1 MKKSVLIKVFVAI
14 SALSL
19 VAGSAATADAA
30 TKTITC
36 YKGTVAKK
44 FTATKCPAGYTAK
57 PTKATKPAAGAAGT
71 ALAFDGSYSIKAT
84 FGYDWI
90 SDSALS
96 INVKTITATAS
107 KGNVNGLTQ
116 VSGTASTVA
125 TAQCGY
131 YKAEG
136 TLSDGTNSLTLVFD
150 AKSEG
155 CAKDDSAPTSVA
167 ISPTTAVVKSG
178 TGKFAGATG
187 SLKISG
193 SFPMVSSTK
202 DKTTEVVPGT
212 LNISGSITTK

>member
-1 MKKSVLIKVFVAI
+1 MKKSVLIKVFVAV
-14 SALSL
+14 STLAL
-19 VAGSAATADAA
+19 VAGSAASANAA
-30 TKTITC
+30 AKTITC

-44 FTATKCPAGYTAK
+44 FTATKCPTGYTAK
-57 PTKATKPAAGAAGT
+57 PTKTTAPATAAK

-84 FGYDWI
+84 FSYDWI

-96 INVKTITATAS
+96 VNVKTITATGT

-116 VSGTASTVA
+116 LSGTANTVA

-136 TLSDGTNSLTLVFD
+136 TLSDGTNSLTLTFD

-155 CAKDDSAPTSVA
+155 CAKDDSTPTSVTVN
-167 ISPTTAVVKSG
+167 PTTAVVKSG

-193 SFPMVSSTK
+193 SFPMVSSSK
-202 DKTTEVVPGT
+202 DKTSEVVPGT